1 MEECTQLI
9 SLSLNYFATYELYH
23 IKPHFASKLVRLDW
37 MAIAT
42 DEDWNLMR
50 FDNFPCLEELRLGR
64 QFAESTSCSLIATS
78 SDSQLFQDETDF
90 AVRVSTLLIRLFL
103 GVLTCIYFEE
113 PNTCSRHA
121 AQTSALPFF
130 AICCRSSRRISS
142 DESPPSLITGP
153 SGTFRR
159 L

>member
-1 MEECTQLI
+1 MSETAKNGNGTGVRAASATQLI

-23 IKPHFASKLVRLDW
+23 IKPRFASKLVRLDW

-103 GVLTCIYFEE
+103 GVLTCIYIFRR
-113 PNTCSRHA
+113 TKYL
-121 AQTSALPFF
+121 Q
-130 AICCRSSRRISS
+130 SSRRSNICA
-142 DESPPSLITGP
+142 
-153 SGTFRR
+153 TF
-159 L
+159 LCDLLSIL